1 MTPRALIH
9 AAVAAA
15 GLLVAAE
22 ARAQGS
28 LVLYCAVQEEWCR
41 AMTTAFERE
50 TGIKVVDDPQELGRD
65 LCPGQGRGRQSRAPT
80 SGGAAPAI
88 RTCRPPRKA

>member
-15 GLLVAAE
+15 GLLAAAE

-41 AMTTAFERE
+41 AA
-50 TGIKVVDDPQELGRD
+50 Q
-65 LCPGQGRGRQSRAPT
+65 
-80 SGGAAPAI
+80 
-88 RTCRPPRKA
+88 

>member
-15 GLLVAAE
+15 GLLAAAE

-41 AMTTAFERE
+41 
-50 TGIKVVDDPQELGRD
+50 GGDDGLRARD
-65 LCPGQGRGRQSRAPT
+65 RHQGRR
-80 SGGAAPAI
+80 
-88 RTCRPPRKA
+88 